1 MPFKATDIGNGR
13 VSIMTP
19 EGIEITFYLDPKEKK
34 PLELG
39 RTNYEG
45 EECMRVSK
53 RSYSKAIRMAA
64 GIFRDPRKAE
74 ALRNP

>member
-19 EGIEITFYLDPKEKK
+19 EGIEITFYLDPKTKK
-34 PLELG
+34 PSLLSRINHFG
-39 RTNYEG
+39 GSTWVEG
-45 EECMRVSK
+45 GSFSEAV
-53 RSYSKAIRMAA
+53 RMAA

-74 ALRNP
+74 ALRNS